1 MATVKG
7 EICNQALNTCQSI
20 ILNIDPL
27 PIELTTS
34 MPFDGAQYFA
44 FSFIAILSCWLF
56 SLGLGQLLN
65 FIKRA

>member
-1 MATVKG
+1 MATLTG
-7 EICNQALNTCQSI
+7 EICDKTSSVCQI
-20 ILNIDPL
+20 IQFRLDNI
-27 PIELTTS
+27 PIELIST